1 MNKLTKKEIQLLL
14 LIFARG
20 MLAGMWIVNAA
31 LMLFFNQ
38 INTDTII
45 TCIVDILLI
54 IIATIVI
61 RRNS

>member
-1 MNKLTKKEIQLLL
+1 MSKLTKKEIQVL
-14 LIFARG
+14 LIIFLRG
-20 MLAGMWIVNAA
+20 MLAGMWTVNAA

-38 INTDTII
+38 INTYTII
-45 TCIVDILLI
+45 TCIVNILLI